1 VGGGTVLSRHRG
13 AGSLDLGPKGTPVAS
28 LSDIVRRHTDLDD
41 QQLEHLRRLV
51 GSWGPL
57 ADLCFA
63 DMLLFA
69 PVDGAQG
76 NKLVCLGQMRPTT
89 TQTIYRDDQIGTFV
103 ALADRPM
110 VAEAF
115 REERIVQGEI
125 DLVSLDVRTLVMAIP
140 VVHRGRTI
148 AVATRETPRLGHR
161 TLGDLELAYFGV
173 FERLAEMIA
182 DGTFP
187 FATQDSVTEE
197 SPRVG
202 DGALVLDRETRVVYS
217 SPNAVSAF
225 HRLGFHGTISGRK
238 LEDLGFQPETTQA
251 AFTLKVPVVGEIERS
266 TNVTVLAR
274 IVPLLT
280 KGTVDGALVLLRDV
294 SELRSRERLLVSMD
308 ATIREIHHRVKNN
321 LQTVSSL
328 LRIQGRRVSAPE
340 AKAAIEEAERRIKSI
355 AVVHEMLSRG
365 GGDDVVFGDVVR
377 PILDMAESA
386 GGSPV
391 RMRLIGDGPVLST
404 TTASSL
410 AVVVNELVQNAVE
423 HGFPPGSSGGS
434 VTVELVYSSTEL
446 NIRVHDDGVGLPEEF
461 QVDQQTGLGLTIIKT
476 LVKGELGG
484 SLSIRPATPP
494 DRGTVAQLTAALK
507 PR

>member
-1 VGGGTVLSRHRG
+1 M
-13 AGSLDLGPKGTPVAS
+13 AS

-69 PVDGAQG
+69 PVQGAQG

-89 TQTIYRDDQIGTFV
+89 TQTMYREDQIGVFL
-103 ALADRPM
+103 ALSDRPM

-115 REERIVQGEI
+115 SANRIVQGEI
-125 DLVSLDVRTLVMAIP
+125 DLAEPNCRALVMAIP
-140 VVHRGRTI
+140 VVHQGTTI
-148 AVATRETPRLGHR
+148 AVATRESPELGHR

-173 FERLAEMIA
+173 FERLAQMIA
-182 DGTFP
+182 EGTFP
-187 FATQDSVTEE
+187 FVAQDSVTEE

-202 DGALVLDRETRVVYS
+202 DGALVLDRGTRVVYS

-225 HRLGFHGTISGRK
+225 HRLGVHGTIAGRK
-238 LEDLGFQPETTQA
+238 LEDLGFQAETTRA
-251 AFTLKVPVVGEIERS
+251 AFTLKVPVVEEIERGA
-266 TNVTVLAR
+266 NVTVLAR

-280 KGTVDGALVLLRDV
+280 EGEVDGALVLMRDV
-294 SELRSRERLLVSMD
+294 SELRNRERLLVSMD

-365 GGDDVVFGDVVR
+365 GGDEVVFGDVVR

-386 GGSPV
+386 GGAPV
-391 RMRLIGDGPVLST
+391 RIRLIGDGPVLST

-410 AVVVNELVQNAVE
+410 AVVVNELVQNAFE
-423 HGFPPGSSGGS
+423 HGFPPGSDGGT
-434 VTVELVYSSTEL
+434 VTVELVYSATEL
-446 NIRVHDDGVGLPEEF
+446 NIRVHDDGVGLPEDFELGE
-461 QVDQQTGLGLTIIKT
+461 QTGLGLTIINT
-476 LVKGELGG
+476 LVEGELGG
-484 SLSIRPATPP
+484 KLSIRPATPP
-494 DRGTVAQLTAALK
+494 ERGTVAQLTAALK
-507 PR
+507 PC